1 MTLILFFIIV
11 LNIIA
16 IALTYYCL
24 SDLEKMDKVIFI
36 AVCVAIIYMLTTLV
50 YWISTKSIAVKE
62 VSDLGKNLITFL
74 FVPINTL
81 VVVPLFAKSYNKY
94 KTGFLAFD
102 KLRNRGIVLG
112 AILLIILIIECVY
125 FKNVQN
131 TVITLIEKN
140 QQTRQNA
147 NDERIETNTLENI
160 IENVDVNTLKMNTVN
175 SILSNST
182 VKNTNSVSGSSKT
195 NTVEDIIY

>member
-1 MTLILFFIIV
+1 MALILVFIIV

-24 SDLEKMDKVIFI
+24 SDLEKKDKVIFI
-36 AVCVAIIYMLTTLV
+36 AVCVAIIYMLTTFV
-50 YWISTKSIAVKE
+50 YWISTKSVAVKE

-81 VVVPLFAKSYNKY
+81 VVVPLLAKSYNKY

-102 KLRNRGIVLG
+102 KLKNRGIVLG
-112 AILLIILIIECVY
+112 AILLIILVIECFY

-147 NDERIETNTLENI
+147 NDERTETNTLENI
-160 IENVDVNTLKMNTVN
+160 IENVDVNTLKKNTVN
-175 SILSNST
+175 SIVSNST
-182 VKNTNSVSGSSKT
+182 VNNTNSVSGSSKT

>member
-1 MTLILFFIIV
+1 
-11 LNIIA
+11 
-16 IALTYYCL
+16 
-24 SDLEKMDKVIFI
+24 
-36 AVCVAIIYMLTTLV
+36 MLTTFV
-50 YWISTKSIAVKE
+50 YWISTKSVAVKE

>member
-1 MTLILFFIIV
+1 MTLILVFIIV

-24 SDLEKMDKVIFI
+24 SDLEKKDKVIFI

-50 YWISTKSIAVKE
+50 YWISTKSVAVKE

-81 VVVPLFAKSYNKY
+81 VVVPLLAKSYNKY

>member
-1 MTLILFFIIV
+1 MTLILVFIIV

-24 SDLEKMDKVIFI
+24 SDLEKKDKVIFI
-36 AVCVAIIYMLTTLV
+36 AVCVAIIYMLTTFV
-50 YWISTKSIAVKE
+50 YWISTKSVAVKE

-102 KLRNRGIVLG
+102 KLRNRGILLG
-112 AILLIILIIECVY
+112 AILFIILIIECVY

-160 IENVDVNTLKMNTVN
+160 IENVDGNTLKMNTVN
-175 SILSNST
+175 SIVSNST
-182 VKNTNSVSGSSKT
+182 VNNTNSVSGSSKT

>member
-1 MTLILFFIIV
+1 MTLILVFIIV

-24 SDLEKMDKVIFI
+24 SDLEKKDKVIFI
-36 AVCVAIIYMLTTLV
+36 AVCVAIIYMLTTFV
-50 YWISTKSIAVKE
+50 YWISTKSVAVKE

-81 VVVPLFAKSYNKY
+81 VVVPLLAKSYNKY

-102 KLRNRGIVLG
+102 KLKNRGIVLG
-112 AILLIILIIECVY
+112 AILLIILVIECFY

-147 NDERIETNTLENI
+147 NDERTETNTLENI
-160 IENVDVNTLKMNTVN
+160 IENVDVNTLKKNTVN
-175 SILSNST
+175 SIVSNST
-182 VKNTNSVSGSSKT
+182 VNNTNSVSGSSKT

>member
-1 MTLILFFIIV
+1 M
-11 LNIIA
+11 
-16 IALTYYCL
+16 
-24 SDLEKMDKVIFI
+24 
-36 AVCVAIIYMLTTLV
+36 
-50 YWISTKSIAVKE
+50 
-62 VSDLGKNLITFL
+62 

-81 VVVPLFAKSYNKY
+81 VVVPLFAKSYNKH

>member
-1 MTLILFFIIV
+1 MTLILVFIIV

-24 SDLEKMDKVIFI
+24 SDLEKRDKVIFI
-36 AVCVAIIYMLTTLV
+36 AVCVAIIYMLTSFI

-81 VVVPLFAKSYNKY
+81 IAVPLLAKSYNKY

-112 AILLIILIIECVY
+112 VILIIILAIECVY

-140 QQTRQNA
+140 QQTRQNV
-147 NDERIETNTLENI
+147 NGESIETNIIENI
-160 IENVDVNTLKMNTVN
+160 IENVDGNTLNMNTVN
-175 SILSNST
+175 AIVSNSA
-182 VKNTNSVSGSSKT
+182 VNNTNSVSGSSKT
-195 NTVEDIIY
+195 NTAENIIY

>member
-1 MTLILFFIIV
+1 MILILVFIIV

-24 SDLEKMDKVIFI
+24 SDLEKKDKVIFI
-36 AVCVAIIYMLTTLV
+36 AVCVAIIYMLTTFV
-50 YWISTKSIAVKE
+50 YWISTKSVAVKE

-81 VVVPLFAKSYNKY
+81 VVVPLLAKSYNKY

-102 KLRNRGIVLG
+102 KLKNRGIVLG
-112 AILLIILIIECVY
+112 AILLIILVIECFY

-147 NDERIETNTLENI
+147 NDERTETNTLENI
-160 IENVDVNTLKMNTVN
+160 IENVDGNTLKKNTVN
-175 SILSNST
+175 SIVSNST
-182 VKNTNSVSGSSKT
+182 VNNTKSVSGSSKT

>member
-1 MTLILFFIIV
+1 MTLILVFIIV

-24 SDLEKMDKVIFI
+24 SDLEKKDKVIFI
-36 AVCVAIIYMLTTLV
+36 AVCVAIIYMLTTFV
-50 YWISTKSIAVKE
+50 YWISTKSVAVKE

-102 KLRNRGIVLG
+102 KLRNRGILLG
-112 AILLIILIIECVY
+112 AILFIILIIECVY

-160 IENVDVNTLKMNTVN
+160 IENVDGNTLKMNTVN
-175 SILSNST
+175 SMVSNST
-182 VKNTNSVSGSSKT
+182 VNNTNSVSGSSKT

>member
-1 MTLILFFIIV
+1 MTLILVFIIV

-24 SDLEKMDKVIFI
+24 SDLEKKDKVIFI
-36 AVCVAIIYMLTTLV
+36 AVCVAIIYMLTTFV
-50 YWISTKSIAVKE
+50 YWISTKSVAVKE

-81 VVVPLFAKSYNKY
+81 VVVPLLAKSYNKY

-102 KLRNRGIVLG
+102 KLKNRGIVLG
-112 AILLIILIIECVY
+112 AILLIILVIECFY

-147 NDERIETNTLENI
+147 NDERTETNTLENI
-160 IENVDVNTLKMNTVN
+160 IENVDVNTLKKNTVN
-175 SILSNST
+175 SIVSNST
-182 VKNTNSVSGSSKT
+182 VNNTNSVSGSSKT
-195 NTVEDIIY
+195 NTVEDIIH

>member
-1 MTLILFFIIV
+1 MTLILVFIIV

-24 SDLEKMDKVIFI
+24 SDLEKKDKVIFI
-36 AVCVAIIYMLTTLV
+36 AVCVAIIYMLTTFV
-50 YWISTKSIAVKE
+50 YWISTKSVSVKE

-81 VVVPLFAKSYNKY
+81 IVVPLLAKSYNKY

-112 AILLIILIIECVY
+112 AILLIILVIECVY

-140 QQTRQNA
+140 QQTRQNI
-147 NDERIETNTLENI
+147 NDESLETNTLENI
-160 IENVDVNTLKMNTVN
+160 IENVDGNTLQMNTVN
-175 SILSNST
+175 AIVSNSA
-182 VKNTNSVSGSSKT
+182 VNNTNSVSGSSKT

>member
-1 MTLILFFIIV
+1 
-11 LNIIA
+11 
-16 IALTYYCL
+16 
-24 SDLEKMDKVIFI
+24 
-36 AVCVAIIYMLTTLV
+36 MLTTFV
-50 YWISTKSIAVKE
+50 YWISTKSVAVKE

-81 VVVPLFAKSYNKY
+81 VVVPLLAKSYNKY

-102 KLRNRGIVLG
+102 KLKNRGIVLG
-112 AILLIILIIECVY
+112 AILLIILVIECFY

-147 NDERIETNTLENI
+147 NDERTETNTLENI
-160 IENVDVNTLKMNTVN
+160 IENVDVNTLKKNTVN
-175 SILSNST
+175 SIVSNST
-182 VKNTNSVSGSSKT
+182 VNNTNSVSGSSKT

>member
-1 MTLILFFIIV
+1 MTLILVFIIV

-24 SDLEKMDKVIFI
+24 SDLEKKDKVIFI
-36 AVCVAIIYMLTTLV
+36 AVCVAIIYMLTTFV

-102 KLRNRGIVLG
+102 KLKNRGIVLG
-112 AILLIILIIECVY
+112 AILLIILVIECFY

-147 NDERIETNTLENI
+147 NDERTETNTLENI
-160 IENVDVNTLKMNTVN
+160 IENVDGNTLKKNTVN
-175 SILSNST
+175 SIVSNST
-182 VKNTNSVSGSSKT
+182 VNNTKSVSGSSKT

>member
-1 MTLILFFIIV
+1 MTLILVFIIV

-24 SDLEKMDKVIFI
+24 SDLEKKDKVIFI
-36 AVCVAIIYMLTTLV
+36 AVCVAIIYMLTTFV
-50 YWISTKSIAVKE
+50 YWISTKSVAVKE

-102 KLRNRGIVLG
+102 KLRNRGILLG
-112 AILLIILIIECVY
+112 AILFIILIIAEIKSAIIIIDLV
-125 FKNVQN
+125 FAPAQTIISGPSATLGKLFSIVKNGS
-131 TVITLIEKN
+131 
-140 QQTRQNA
+140 
-147 NDERIETNTLENI
+147 NTLDRNLLNHNI
-160 IENVDVNTLKMNTVN
+160 LAKISPIKLPIIKLIIISYKV
-175 SILSNST
+175 
-182 VKNTNSVSGSSKT
+182 VK
-195 NTVEDIIY
+195 I

>member
-1 MTLILFFIIV
+1 M
-11 LNIIA
+11 
-16 IALTYYCL
+16 
-24 SDLEKMDKVIFI
+24 
-36 AVCVAIIYMLTTLV
+36 
-50 YWISTKSIAVKE
+50 
-62 VSDLGKNLITFL
+62 
-74 FVPINTL
+74 
-81 VVVPLFAKSYNKY
+81 
-94 KTGFLAFD
+94 
-102 KLRNRGIVLG
+102 RNRGIVLG

-160 IENVDVNTLKMNTVN
+160 IENVDVNTLKMNTIN

>member
-1 MTLILFFIIV
+1 MTLILVFIIV

-24 SDLEKMDKVIFI
+24 SDLEKKDKVIFI
-36 AVCVAIIYMLTTLV
+36 AVCVAIIYMLTTFV
-50 YWISTKSIAVKE
+50 YWISTKSVAVKE

-102 KLRNRGIVLG
+102 KLRNRGILLG
-112 AILLIILIIECVY
+112 AILFIILIIECVY

-147 NDERIETNTLENI
+147 NDEIIETNTLENI
-160 IENVDVNTLKMNTVN
+160 IENVDGNTLKMNTVN
-175 SILSNST
+175 SIVSNST
-182 VKNTNSVSGSSKT
+182 VNNTNSVSGSSKT

>member
-1 MTLILFFIIV
+1 MTLILVFIIV

-24 SDLEKMDKVIFI
+24 SDLEKKDKVIFI
-36 AVCVAIIYMLTTLV
+36 AVCVAIIYMLTTFV
-50 YWISTKSIAVKE
+50 YWISTKSVAVKE

-160 IENVDVNTLKMNTVN
+160 IENVDGNMLKMNTVN
-175 SILSNST
+175 SIVSNST
-182 VKNTNSVSGSSKT
+182 VNNTNSVSGSSKT

>member
-1 MTLILFFIIV
+1 MTLILVFIIV

-24 SDLEKMDKVIFI
+24 SDLEKKDKVIFI
-36 AVCVAIIYMLTTLV
+36 AVCVAIIYMLTTFV

-81 VVVPLFAKSYNKY
+81 VVVPLLAKSYNKY

-102 KLRNRGIVLG
+102 KLKNRGIVLG
-112 AILLIILIIECVY
+112 AILLIILVIECFY

-147 NDERIETNTLENI
+147 NDERTETNTLENI
-160 IENVDVNTLKMNTVN
+160 IENVDVNTLKKNTVN
-175 SILSNST
+175 SIVSNST
-182 VKNTNSVSGSSKT
+182 VNNTNSVSGSSKT

>member
-1 MTLILFFIIV
+1 MTLILVFIIV

-24 SDLEKMDKVIFI
+24 SDLEKKDKVIFI
-36 AVCVAIIYMLTTLV
+36 AVCVAIIYMLTTFV
-50 YWISTKSIAVKE
+50 YWSSTKSVAVKE

-102 KLRNRGIVLG
+102 KLRNRGILLG
-112 AILLIILIIECVY
+112 AILFIILIIECVY

-160 IENVDVNTLKMNTVN
+160 IENVDGNTLKMNTVN
-175 SILSNST
+175 SIVSNST
-182 VKNTNSVSGSSKT
+182 VNNTNSVSGSSKT

>member
-1 MTLILFFIIV
+1 MTLILVFIIV

-24 SDLEKMDKVIFI
+24 SDLEKKDKVIFI
-36 AVCVAIIYMLTTLV
+36 AVCVAIIYMLTTFV

-182 VKNTNSVSGSSKT
+182 VKNINSVSGSSKT